1 MPHDRWTTA
10 RGTEEG
16 SVEHTQTI
24 CSSDS
29 RYTIRVD
36 GSRDPVNDAIV
47 IENVGQTDVVNPTV
61 TVNGLYDW
69 FSTERMASEIT
80 RGCATDAEKAFA
92 IWRWV
97 QDKRFQRSAT
107 DRSSLHPVRYFNVYG
122 YGICGHTAA
131 AMKALGLAAGVPS
144 RVHEIW
150 GHTVAEFHFDGS
162 WHVLD
167 GNGRVFYP
175 KRDNRTLASVEEVGD
190 DPYIS
195 RRSPLSRFTYA
206 YESKEDNYIE
216 HSYDEEIGRDYTMA
230 MTLRPGE
237 RLVRHW
243 RPTSGKY
250 EGNQVRPEVPQTFA
264 NGELVYEPNLEVY
277 DVSGDRAFN
286 AATFAQDGQRP
297 AVHVAK
303 KQDHTF
309 RKPSEWTVEVKSPYA
324 VVGGHVEAGVDR
336 GGNSERDT
344 FSAAVTPDGPESQR
358 RDLYTY
364 RYYTGPR
371 DIGLHLDPIV
381 STQTRVGK
389 YGYAV
394 HFSFGADALATPPV
408 QTGID
413 RLRIAT
419 DLQVSPHS
427 LPAVSLGENE
437 IVYQDETVGPVD
449 VRITHLWTERTDNTP
464 PEAPVA
470 PRVPRDGDRVRSL
483 TPTLSWEPGTDPDT
497 EDCVVDYRVCISLR
511 PDCAWPVSPSLD
523 VEVGS
528 ERPEFTVPESWLNPN
543 TQYYWRVCARDARG
557 DWGAYSRVWR
567 FST

>member
-1 MPHDRWTTA
+1 M
-10 RGTEEG
+10 
-16 SVEHTQTI
+16 EHTQKI
-24 CSSDS
+24 DSSDAS
-29 RYTIRVD
+29 YTVQVD
-36 GSRDPVNDAIV
+36 GTRCPVNDAIV
-47 IENVGQTDVVNPTV
+47 IENVGDTDIVNPTL

-80 RGCATDAEKAFA
+80 RGCATDEEKAFA

-150 GHTVAEFHFDGS
+150 GHTVAEFHFDGA

-175 KRDNRTLASVEEVGD
+175 KRDNRTLASVDEVGD
-190 DPYIS
+190 DPFIS
-195 RRSPLSRFTYA
+195 RRSPLARFTYA
-206 YESKEDNYIE
+206 YESREDNYVE

-243 RPTSGKY
+243 RPTSGKF
-250 EGNQVRPEVPQTFA
+250 EGNQVRFEEPQTLA
-264 NGELVYEPNLEVY
+264 NGEFVFEPDLEAY
-277 DVSGDRAFN
+277 DVSRDAAFN
-286 AATFAQDGQRP
+286 VATFAQDGRRP
-297 AVHVAK
+297 AIHVAK

-309 RKPSEWTVEVKSPYA
+309 RKPSAWTVDVRSPYA
-324 VVGGHVEAGVDR
+324 VVGGRVEASIDR
-336 GGNSERDT
+336 EGNSDRDT
-344 FSAAVTPDGPESQR
+344 FTASVTPDGPEAKR
-358 RDLYTY
+358 GDLYAY

-371 DIGLHLDPIV
+371 DIGLYLDPIV

-394 HFSFGADALATPPV
+394 HFNFGADALADPPV

-413 RLRIAT
+413 RLRIVT

-427 LPAVSLGENE
+427 LPALSLGENHV
-437 IVYQDETVGPVD
+437 IYRDETVGAVK
-449 VRITHLWTERTDNTP
+449 VRITHVWAERSDNTP
-464 PEAPVA
+464 PHSPVA
-470 PRVPRDGDRVRSL
+470 PKTPRDGARVRSL
-483 TPTLSWEPGTDPDT
+483 IPTLSWEPVTDPDPG
-497 EDCVVDYRVCISLR
+497 DSVADYHVCISLR

-528 ERPEFTVPESWLNPN
+528 DSPELTVPESWLNPD
-543 TQYYWRVCARDARG
+543 TVYYWRVRARDTRG
-557 DWGAYSRVWR
+557 DWGPYSRVWR